1 MADRQLIIFMDSGDT
16 VVDESTEVRDA
27 PGGVVQ
33 SFAFH
38 EGAREGLLALR
49 DAGYTLALVADGLQA
64 SFDRMYDERHFPGGI
79 FAARAIS
86 ETVGAPKPSPKMFQA
101 AFDALRLQKAD
112 ARRVIMVG
120 NNVMRDIAGA
130 NRFGIRS
137 VLMAWSPR
145 YPMTPKHDD
154 ERPTYR
160 VGSFPELLA
169 LVGRLEQEL
178 STPGSLPSKL
188 PHPL

>member
-1 MADRQLIIFMDSGDT
+1 MAERQLVLFMDSGDT
-16 VVDESTEVRDA
+16 VVDESTEMRDT

-64 SFDRMYDERHFPGGI
+64 SFDRMYNEHHFPGGI

-101 AFDALRLQKAD
+101 AFDALGLQRAD

-120 NNVMRDIAGA
+120 NNVTRDIAGA

-137 VLMAWSPR
+137 VLMTWSPR
-145 YPMTPKHDD
+145 YPMTPKRDD

-169 LVGRLEQEL
+169 LVDRLEQALTAPE
-178 STPGSLPSKL
+178 S
-188 PHPL
+188 HPD